1 MNQLMV
7 VLRSGRSHEFF
18 VTADKDGS
26 LAKVPEGWAHKG
38 ACISHSHGS
47 TGPLI

>member
-38 ACISHSHGS
+38 ACISTVMGQL
-47 TGPLI
+47 GR